1 MPLAYQEFV
10 LNQPLDR
17 KRRQGGERD
26 GKKVYVDKVRI
37 VRSLE
42 RNLTFSL
49 VRTVVSKEN
58 LPQAKLRVDLEV
70 VLFAL
75 DNIIRI
81 SII

>member
-1 MPLAYQEFV
+1 MILAYQEFV

-49 VRTVVSKEN
+49 VGTVVSKEN
-58 LPQAKLRVDLEV
+58 LL
-70 VLFAL
+70 
-75 DNIIRI
+75 
-81 SII
+81 